1 MSGEPAPAHP
11 VLTPREREIL
21 VALLDGAPT
30 NRELAQRLC
39 IAESSVASRLH
50 RLYRRHK
57 LRGRSDAMRL
67 AALHRGCCLLG
78 DTG

>member
-1 MSGEPAPAHP
+1 MSVEPALEHPA
-11 VLTPREREIL
+11 LTPREREIL

-30 NRELAQRLC
+30 NRELAQRLG

-50 RLYRRHK
+50 RLYQRHN
-57 LRGRSDAMRL
+57 LHGRSDAMRL
-67 AALHRGCCLLG
+67 AALHRSCCLPG